1 MVKRS
6 FSLIVAVI
14 LICCLAFSALAV
26 DVTSYDFSDSG
37 IQVFAAPHRA
47 AALAA
52 AADTVSATAG
62 DYGYNFYPATILCQY
77 QPRTNNTAAIW
88 IPSGV
93 YDGHYYFVFT
103 FDSSVSA
110 ATSVY
115 INGQSSPYPCTK
127 SVDGN
132 SAIFDITFDNTS
144 APSGISFFVSF
155 SDLASAVSLVSYDS
169 TLIIPVE
176 GISSGYTYSS
186 GAISDRDH
194 AEFDTV
200 SASFGNQPAGDY
212 LINIYHWGQSY
223 DVNFALL
230 YNGRRLSAST
240 DGGVT
245 TAVVSHGGGD
255 LTITGSF
262 DIVRTTNW
270 DVVGGGFSSGTG
282 SIVVDAPGSWTF
294 NISDIVAVPLT
305 NSSVEQYGVFGPIVG
320 FFRDQYSSLKSFLS
334 GQFQSI
340 KDIFKG
346 DTTGEF
352 DQAASSANSV
362 LNQQTQIEDQLIGD
376 FETNAGNVDPS
387 VITVPN
393 DVLSGFSV
401 LSDIF
406 MLVFNGLGNYKALVY
421 VPLCIGI
428 ALACIG
434 RGFNAADRA
443 LRSQTYHKRQ
453 AAKNGGAGK

>member
-14 LICCLAFSALAV
+14 LIGCLAFSALAV

-37 IQVFAAPHRA
+37 IQVFAAPQRA

-62 DYGYNFYPATILCQY
+62 DYGYNFCSAIILCQY

-115 INGQSSPYPCTK
+115 VNGQSTAYPCTK

-155 SDLASAVSLVSYDS
+155 SDLASNFSLVSYDA

-176 GISSGYTYSS
+176 GISSGFTYSS
-186 GAISDRDH
+186 GSISDRDH
-194 AEFDTV
+194 ASFDTV
-200 SASFGNQPAGDY
+200 SASFGNQPVGDY

-223 DVNFALL
+223 DVNFSLL

-245 TAVVSHGGGD
+245 TAVISHGGGN

-270 DVVGGGFSSGTG
+270 DIIGGAFSSGTG
-282 SIVVDAPGSWTF
+282 SIIVDAPGSWTF
-294 NISDIVAVPLT
+294 NISDIVAVPLS
-305 NSSVEQYGVFGPIVG
+305 NSSVEQYGIFGPIVG
-320 FFRDQYSSLKSFLS
+320 FLRNQTSEIKSFFS
-334 GQFQSI
+334 GLFE
-340 KDIFKG
+340 KYFG
-346 DTTGEF
+346 ADTTKIDEASSKVEEEQNEI
-352 DQAASSANSV
+352 DQATEDFSNAASSA
-362 LNQQTQIEDQLIGD
+362 
-376 FETNAGNVDPS
+376 
-387 VITVPN
+387 
-393 DVLSGFSV
+393 
-401 LSDIF
+401 SDIVSNDF
-406 MLVFNGLGNYKALVY
+406 VVSSDVTG
-421 VPLCIGI
+421 
-428 ALACIG
+428 
-434 RGFNAADRA
+434 AADGFQSIFSSFFSA
-443 LRSQTYHKRQ
+443 LGVFSIFIWLPVLLGVVRVVLKL
-453 AAKNGGAGK
+453 

>member
-14 LICCLAFSALAV
+14 LIGCLAFSALAV

-37 IQVFAAPHRA
+37 IQVFAAPQRA

-62 DYGYNFYPATILCQY
+62 DYGYNFCSAIILCQY

-115 INGQSSPYPCTK
+115 VNGQSTAYPCTK

-155 SDLASAVSLVSYDS
+155 SDLASNFSLVSYDS

-176 GISSGYTYSS
+176 GISSGFTYSS

-194 AEFDTV
+194 QDYDTI
-200 SASFGNQPAGDY
+200 SASFGDQPAGDY

-230 YNGRRLSAST
+230 YNGRRLTAST
-240 DGGVT
+240 NGGVT
-245 TAVVSHGGGD
+245 TAVVSHGGGE

-262 DIVRTTNW
+262 YIVRTTNW

-282 SIVVDAPGSWTF
+282 SIVTDAPGSWTF
-294 NISDIVAVPLT
+294 NISDIVAVPLS
-305 NSSVEQYGVFGPIVG
+305 NSSVEQYGIFGPLVG
-320 FFRDQYSSLKSFLS
+320 FLRNQTSEIKSFFS
-334 GQFQSI
+334 GLFE
-340 KDIFKG
+340 KYFG
-346 DTTGEF
+346 ADTTKIDEASSKVEEEQNEI
-352 DQAASSANSV
+352 DQATEDFSSAASSA
-362 LNQQTQIEDQLIGD
+362 
-376 FETNAGNVDPS
+376 
-387 VITVPN
+387 
-393 DVLSGFSV
+393 
-401 LSDIF
+401 SDIVSNDF
-406 MLVFNGLGNYKALVY
+406 VVSSDVTG
-421 VPLCIGI
+421 
-428 ALACIG
+428 
-434 RGFNAADRA
+434 AADGFQSIFSSFWASLGAFTILLWLPVLLGVVRMV
-443 LRSQTYHKRQ
+443 LRL
-453 AAKNGGAGK
+453 